1 MEQNYKSS
9 YFLRLLAGDYHP
21 FTPNRVTVNKNEFE
35 LKRRNAHLFSVDT
48 ENLHFQNIIGI
59 SVDKHLFGATL
70 KIVSKGRSSI
80 KVEGLWKK
88 KANELKAICTKRI
101 AENTHKG
108 TAEAMR
114 ADISSAIKRASVP
127 SEANLAANPISGFII
142 ADELKKLKELEDN
155 GIISHEEF
163 IAQKQKLM

>member
-1 MEQNYKSS
+1 
-9 YFLRLLAGDYHP
+9 
-21 FTPNRVTVNKNEFE
+21 
-35 LKRRNAHLFSVDT
+35 
-48 ENLHFQNIIGI
+48 
-59 SVDKHLFGATL
+59 
-70 KIVSKGRSSI
+70 
-80 KVEGLWKK
+80 
-88 KANELKAICTKRI
+88 LKAICTKRI